1 MPPKAGGQMM
11 PGPGVMPHPGQPMPM
26 VAAGGPQMMQQQ
38 PPHASESARRLK
50 SRRPTDK
57 TIPDGVEDAII
68 GDGVARY
75 RDLRDYERRL
85 DATMTRKRLD
95 IVDPVNK
102 GAKVRKEGR
111 EPAVDCFATSEII
124 LTSGFLTFSAPKP
137 CASGSAILWTSS
149 RGRRP

>member
-1 MPPKAGGQMM
+1 
-11 PGPGVMPHPGQPMPM
+11 MPM
-26 VAAGGPQMMQQQ
+26 VAPGGPQMMQHQ

-102 GAKVRKEGR
+102 GAKVREGGSR
-111 EPAVDCFATSEII
+111 
-124 LTSGFLTFSAPKP
+124 LLTFCQPRDKS
-137 CASGSAILWTSS
+137 LFY
-149 RGRRP
+149 